1 MYRQLEECPAGQ
13 SSTGRPAGATTNEWP
28 SKGKSRPGSLNR
40 SGGDNHRLSFA
51 WEASD
56 KCGSSETPLRTE
68 WRFLR
73 LGRSSPAASVFFGSP
88 RSAASN
94 TLPPKGHLPQAN
106 LRCSIRVAYQAAD
119 AGHPDMGRASSPRS
133 KEISPASSVLTS
145 LCAAIAHIGQ
155 GIT

>member
-1 MYRQLEECPAGQ
+1 MREYRDAAPNGVAFPAFGLIFPR
-13 SSTGRPAGATTNEWP
+13 GER
-28 SKGKSRPGSLNR
+28 
-40 SGGDNHRLSFA
+40 
-51 WEASD
+51 
-56 KCGSSETPLRTE
+56 
-68 WRFLR
+68 
-73 LGRSSPAASVFFGSP
+73 FFGSP
-88 RSAASN
+88 RSPASN